1 MNYTFKER
9 TVKCYTVAEAINAA
23 QIRLGEDKPM
33 CTNSLYVCGI
43 RRDNDEKITLVE
55 LNQIADRLVDDSH
68 FYSI

>member
-9 TVKCYTVAEAINAA
+9 TVKCCTVGQAINVA
-23 QIRLGEDKPM
+23 QIRLGGQAV
-33 CTNSLYVCGI
+33 CTTSLWVHGV

-68 FYSI
+68 YYGA